1 MADFLFLIRNEGNP
15 VAEMSPGQMQ
25 EHLDEWSTWMGGLA
39 AEGRILSAKPLGEA
53 ARCVRKEVVL
63 DGPYAEAKDVVGGYL
78 LVQCED
84 MAHAVE
90 TARGCPAIA
99 LGSLVEVRE
108 TEPNILE

>member
-1 MADFLFLIRNEGNP
+1 MADFLFLIRNDGNP
-15 VAEMSPGQMQ
+15 MADMSPGQMQ
-25 EHLDEWSTWMGGLA
+25 EHLDAWSSWMGGLA
-39 AEGRILSAKPLGEA
+39 AEDRLLSAKPLGQA

-78 LVQCED
+78 IVRCD
-84 MAHAVE
+84 SIDHATE
-90 TARGCPAIA
+90 LARGCPAVD